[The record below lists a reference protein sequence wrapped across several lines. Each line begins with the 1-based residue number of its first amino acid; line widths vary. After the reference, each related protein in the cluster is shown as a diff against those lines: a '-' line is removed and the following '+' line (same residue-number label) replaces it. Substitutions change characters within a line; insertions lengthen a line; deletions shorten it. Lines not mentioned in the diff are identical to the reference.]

1 EEGRSAPWRHLLAD
15 GFQGKLMDGAVHTR
29 TCGTVTEE
37 SRAAGGPTTTA
48 GTDAWLEA
56 LFGLRKP
63 FATFELVALHTN
75 MLAPVKQDRLDGP
88 WRGAWLLEMRGR
100 DAAGRRVHTELRLD
114 LDFERLPVDPEHA
127 PAWIRAASFT
137 WMVMRNAPDGL
148 LQDVSSESGINEAEL
163 TDRWRF
169 RGQKPNTASSFNSA
183 VFDYDGDGRLDL
195 LLMDWRLHLYR
206 TLGNGRFVEVTVQA
220 GLPNAGLGLVMVAT
234 AGDFDNDGDEDLI
247 LRGVFQHGDTLL
259 VYDNKGDGTFRRL
272 RKSEYSLPNLGMQR
286 VMADGGS
293 VADYDG
299 DGLLDVYFPNAGPRP
314 PPGEVPQRWV
324 GDRTRG
330 TGLLL
335 RNLGGWRFEDVT
347 QQANAGAGNRDV
359 RGAVWLDLEPD
370 GDSDLFMGNHLGE
383 SVVLE
388 NQGDGTF
395 KEFVDEGRSGF
406 GGFTMGVAAGDLDG
420 DGAPELYLAN
430 MSSVAGQRI
439 MSNLR
444 PEDFPPGAFETVRAF
459 VEGNHVLRNNGRPS
473 GQRRFDTAYTHRAG
487 WAYGPVCID
496 LDGNGLLDIYC
507 AAGYQSVKRG
517 EPDG

>member
-1 EEGRSAPWRHLLAD
+1 MRHGRLQAVFGVGVGGALLVAALLFFPRERPQPVQPEPGGRAQAQAPNAEPVFDIRRDDWSLDEDAQQRLWKIENRAFLLTNKLFPPLSKAFEEGRSGPWRRLLTD
-15 GFQGKLMDGAVHTR
+15 GFQGKLPAGEPQTR

-37 SRAAGGPTTTA
+37 LLAAGGLTTTA

-75 MLAPVKQDRLDGP
+75 VLAPVTQDRLDGP

-114 LDFERLPVDPEHA
+114 LDFERLPVDPDQA
-127 PAWIRAASFT
+127 QACIRAGGIT
-137 WMVMRNAPDGL
+137 QVVVRRAPDGL
-148 LQDVSSESGINEAEL
+148 LQDVSSESGINESEL
-163 TDRWRF
+163 TDHWRF
-169 RGQKPNTASSFNSA
+169 RGQKPSTAASLTSA

-195 LLMDWRLHLYR
+195 LLMDWRVHLYR
-206 TLGNGRFVEVTVQA
+206 TLGNGHFVEVTKQA
-220 GLPNAGLGLVMVAT
+220 GLPGPGVGLVTVAT

-247 LRGVFQHGDTLL
+247 LRGAFQHGDSVL

-314 PPGEVPQRWV
+314 RPEEMTRRWV
-324 GDRTRG
+324 GDRTMG

-359 RGAVWLDLEPD
+359 RGAVWLD
-370 GDSDLFMGNHLGE
+370 
-383 SVVLE
+383 
-388 NQGDGTF
+388 
-395 KEFVDEGRSGF
+395 
-406 GGFTMGVAAGDLDG
+406 
-420 DGAPELYLAN
+420 
-430 MSSVAGQRI
+430 
-439 MSNLR
+439 
-444 PEDFPPGAFETVRAF
+444 
-459 VEGNHVLRNNGRPS
+459 
-473 GQRRFDTAYTHRAG
+473 
-487 WAYGPVCID
+487 
-496 LDGNGLLDIYC
+496 
-507 AAGYQSVKRG
+507 
-517 EPDG
+517 